1 MSRETGMRTIRVR
14 VVYALPAQ
22 QFVEDLTVPV
32 GSTAREVI
40 ESSSLRLNFPRID
53 PGRDRI
59 GIYSRLITADTVV
72 EDGDRIEIYR
82 PLQADPK
89 SVRRELAKQGKA
101 MGRGHRG

>member
-1 MSRETGMRTIRVR
+1 MCRVIGMRTIRVR
-14 VVYALPAQ
+14 VVYALQAQ
-22 QFVEDLTVPV
+22 QLVEDLTVPV

-40 ESSSLRLNFPRID
+40 EASSLLRRFPGID

-72 EDGDRIEIYR
+72 EEGDRIEIYR

-89 SVRRELAKQGKA
+89 SVRRELAKKGKT
-101 MGRGHRG
+101 MGRGNRG